1 MIIIAI
7 IWYCKRSQKYHISN
21 NTQSDVPKIT
31 NISAEAVELD
41 TNPSYGT
48 VRKEAQQITVDYP
61 PVDEG
66 VDITANPSYTPF
78 LKNEDEVNPL
88 YSSARDVQD
97 SAYDYI

>member
-21 NTQSDVPKIT
+21 NTQSDVLKIT
-31 NISAEAVELD
+31 NVSAEAVELD
-41 TNPSYGT
+41 TNPSYKT
-48 VRKEAQQITVDYP
+48 IKKEAQQTTVDFP
-61 PVDEG
+61 PVDER

-78 LKNEDEVNPL
+78 LKSEDEVNPL
-88 YSSARDVQD
+88 YSSTRDVQD